1 MLSKFYTL
9 YTQIKLDVIAKKI
22 RKRSKHNGITVFPTQ
37 LSFNQ
42 VQLTKTYLGMK
53 QGGFWQVSKFVSV
66 RTNFSIN
73 RLNTA
78 IYNKCMRQVLLS
90 SFARIG

>member
-9 YTQIKLDVIAKKI
+9 YTQIKLDVIA
-22 RKRSKHNGITVFPTQ
+22 Q